1 MNMFSHSILASLQC
15 HLDLTCHVGFHIIYR
30 PYENVSGNR
39 ELCKICM
46 IQLYSLNTAWN
57 IPTLSQPLC
66 KSLFRKNSTML
77 EKTSESFILIYQR
90 ILKQLVG
97 WNNGHISVKTGFL
110 VKCFRLGNLGKDLAM
125 SRRAWWRS
133 PKWQLPLLQTSHLA
147 TSSRAFG
154 RRWSALTW
162 NLNLIQHLE
171 PIWGLNLT
179 FFLKA
184 SKTFIRPILMFW
196 GLPKKQSICHE
207 IPKRTILYQKF
218 QEFPQIWRVF
228 YKSYGSQSLWHS
240 DCVPVSK
247 NSWTPIELW
256 IHWNSHLPR
265 FPGRRFSFFCLNMK
279 TKYPKILNTP
289 RNLWILGFT
298 TNY

>member
-1 MNMFSHSILASLQC
+1 
-15 HLDLTCHVGFHIIYR
+15 
-30 PYENVSGNR
+30 
-39 ELCKICM
+39 
-46 IQLYSLNTAWN
+46 
-57 IPTLSQPLC
+57 
-66 KSLFRKNSTML
+66 ML

-179 FFLKA
+179 FFWKA
-184 SKTFIRPILMFW
+184 ARRLFDPMAICMF
-196 GLPKKQSICHE
+196 PKKQRIYHE
-207 IPKRTILYQKF
+207 IQKWQFFTGNF
-218 QEFPQIWRVF
+218 QEFSRIWRVF
-228 YKSYGSQSLWHS
+228 YKSYGSQSLCTSIQEFLDS
-240 DCVPVSK
+240 DRTV
-247 NSWTPIELW
+247 NSLE
-256 IHWNSHLPR
+256 
-265 FPGRRFSFFCLNMK
+265 FPS
-279 TKYPKILNTP
+279 PKISRAEGLIFLLEYEDKIP
-289 RNLWILGFT
+289 
-298 TNY
+298 

>member
-1 MNMFSHSILASLQC
+1 
-15 HLDLTCHVGFHIIYR
+15 
-30 PYENVSGNR
+30 
-39 ELCKICM
+39 
-46 IQLYSLNTAWN
+46 
-57 IPTLSQPLC
+57 
-66 KSLFRKNSTML
+66 ML

-97 WNNGHISVKTGFL
+97 WNNSHISVGTGFL

-228 YKSYGSQSLWHS
+228 YKSYGSQSLCTSIQEFLDS
-240 DCVPVSK
+240 DRTV
-247 NSWTPIELW
+247 NSLE
-256 IHWNSHLPR
+256 
-265 FPGRRFSFFCLNMK
+265 FPSPKISREGLFFCLNMK
-279 TKYPKILNTP
+279 TKYPKIP
-289 RNLWILGFT
+289 GI
-298 TNY
+298 YKY

>member
-1 MNMFSHSILASLQC
+1 
-15 HLDLTCHVGFHIIYR
+15 
-30 PYENVSGNR
+30 
-39 ELCKICM
+39 
-46 IQLYSLNTAWN
+46 
-57 IPTLSQPLC
+57 
-66 KSLFRKNSTML
+66 ML

-179 FFLKA
+179 FFWKA
-184 SKTFIRPILMFW
+184 ARRLFDPMAICMF
-196 GLPKKQSICHE
+196 PKKQRIYHE
-207 IPKRTILYQKF
+207 IPKGQFFTRNFHFPKFGEFFILRVAVTVYQ
-218 QEFPQIWRVF
+218 
-228 YKSYGSQSLWHS
+228 H
-240 DCVPVSK
+240 
-247 NSWTPIELW
+247 
-256 IHWNSHLPR
+256 PR
-265 FPGRRFSFFCLNMK
+265 IPGLR
-279 TKYPKILNTP
+279 
-289 RNLWILGFT
+289 
-298 TNY
+298 

>member
-1 MNMFSHSILASLQC
+1 
-15 HLDLTCHVGFHIIYR
+15 
-30 PYENVSGNR
+30 
-39 ELCKICM
+39 
-46 IQLYSLNTAWN
+46 
-57 IPTLSQPLC
+57 
-66 KSLFRKNSTML
+66 ML

-97 WNNGHISVKTGFL
+97 WNNSHISVGTGFL

-179 FFLKA
+179 FFWEAARRLFDPMA
-184 SKTFIRPILMFW
+184 ICMF
-196 GLPKKQSICHE
+196 PKKQRIYHE
-207 IPKRTILYQKF
+207 IQKWQFFTGNF
-218 QEFPQIWRVF
+218 QEFSRIWRVF

-247 NSWTPIELW
+247 NFWTPIELW

-265 FPGRRFSFFCLNMK
+265 FPGRRSSFFCLNMK
-279 TKYPKILNTP
+279 PNILKSWKHP
-289 RNLWILGFT
+289 GI
-298 TNY
+298 YEY

>member
-1 MNMFSHSILASLQC
+1 
-15 HLDLTCHVGFHIIYR
+15 
-30 PYENVSGNR
+30 
-39 ELCKICM
+39 
-46 IQLYSLNTAWN
+46 
-57 IPTLSQPLC
+57 
-66 KSLFRKNSTML
+66 ML

-97 WNNGHISVKTGFL
+97 WNNGHISVGTGFL

-171 PIWGLNLT
+171 PTWGLNLT
-179 FFLKA
+179 FFWKPAKHLFDPYVCFGEFLRNRGFTTK
-184 SKTFIRPILMFW
+184 SKNDNSSPETSRNSPEFGEF
-196 GLPKKQSICHE
+196 SI
-207 IPKRTILYQKF
+207 
-218 QEFPQIWRVF
+218 
-228 YKSYGSQSLWHS
+228 SLTGRSH
-240 DCVPVSK
+240 CVPVSK

-256 IHWNSHLPR
+256 IHWNYHLPR

-279 TKYPKILNTP
+279 TKFPKILNTP

>member
-1 MNMFSHSILASLQC
+1 MNMFSHSILASLLQC

-30 PYENVSGNR
+30 PYQNVSGNR
-39 ELCKICM
+39 ELYKICM
-46 IQLYSLNTAWN
+46 IQLYSLNTTWN

-179 FFLKA
+179 FFWKA
-184 SKTFIRPILMFW
+184 ARRLFDPMAICMF
-196 GLPKKQSICHE
+196 PKKQRIYHE
-207 IPKRTILYQKF
+207 IPKGQFFTRNFHFPKFGEFFILRVAVTVYQ
-218 QEFPQIWRVF
+218 
-228 YKSYGSQSLWHS
+228 H
-240 DCVPVSK
+240 
-247 NSWTPIELW
+247 
-256 IHWNSHLPR
+256 
-265 FPGRRFSFFCLNMK
+265 
-279 TKYPKILNTP
+279 PKIPGL
-289 RNLWILGFT
+289 R
-298 TNY
+298 